1 MKKNIEMGEKCGNI
15 EKGEMTNEWMCGR
28 EKRIEILL
36 ALLSVRLWQGLQT
49 RKFNLYS
56 STDSL
61 QKVLLLYSMP
71 VKAWTRTVMGIY
83 LGAVW
88 ILAQVSEQDLFT
100 YNMQVKGETKVKQKV
115 RKLFV

>member
-1 MKKNIEMGEKCGNI
+1 MGEKHGNT
-15 EKGEMTNEWMCGR
+15 EKGEMTNEWMCGG
-28 EKRIEILL
+28 EKRMEILL
-36 ALLSVRLWQGLQT
+36 VLLSVRLWQGLRT

-61 QKVLLLYSMP
+61 HKVLLLYCMP
-71 VKAWTRTVMGIY
+71 VKAWTRILMGIY

-100 YNMQVKGETKVKQKV
+100 YNMQVKRETKVKQKV